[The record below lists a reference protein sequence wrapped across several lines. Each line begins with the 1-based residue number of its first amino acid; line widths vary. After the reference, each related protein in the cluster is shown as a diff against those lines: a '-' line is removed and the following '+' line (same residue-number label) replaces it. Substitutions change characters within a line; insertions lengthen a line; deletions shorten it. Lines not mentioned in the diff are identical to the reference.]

1 MGSQSG
7 MGAVAAIIT
16 IDCIPYQKLAFDMVF
31 GISISGDSKISNIAR
46 ALEEACDLRH
56 TVKHLYNR
64 LSILLT
70 IQKSLRRRHLPN
82 TIMILRKKQPSF
94 CVSVVDVVDRMGVP
108 SELKRESILTCMIDL
123 HGNW

>member
-7 MGAVAAIIT
+7 MGAVATIIA
-16 IDCIPYQKLAFDMVF
+16 IDCIPYHKLAFDMVF

-64 LSILLT
+64 LNTTDYSEKLEKATLAEYHHDFTEETT
-70 IQKSLRRRHLPN
+70 IFLC
-82 TIMILRKKQPSF
+82 F
-94 CVSVVDVVDRMGVP
+94 G
-108 SELKRESILTCMIDL
+108 
-123 HGNW
+123 G